1 MRAAAPGDSVDCAM
15 AFERAAAVGL
25 TMGLALV
32 ACSSC
37 RRQDSESPHFDLALA
52 DDKSPFAPEKV
63 TFDDTVT
70 KPRLLALAACA
81 EATVGGGGHATP
93 WISQGN
99 FVQKSWCAGQGARE
113 RCVIAEASEDDRDQ
127 HAVELSTLHYGDA
140 SPYFGIN
147 LSALWVPPSDG
158 WSASF
163 SFSENGKGVEGEGFG
178 LVFSLYR
185 ASSGRFAAD
194 RAPVDSLRLG
204 RPYEYV
210 VFENAKPPYVAPT
223 VPLRDD
229 LARFVQSAESMR
241 DAGSALLEKTRSDT
255 ARFLASH
262 AAKVRVDGPYR
273 GGGIPPAFTL
283 RDATPA
289 EEAAELAKANAHF
302 DHDEA
307 LLRDHYREMYAAL
320 LKAFPVDRCMK

>member
-1 MRAAAPGDSVDCAM
+1 M
-15 AFERAAAVGL
+15 AFERVAAAGL

-37 RRQDSESPHFDLALA
+37 RRQESGSPQFDVALA
-52 DDKSPFAPEKV
+52 DDRSPFALEKV
-63 TFDDTVT
+63 TFEDTVT
-70 KPRLLALAACA
+70 KARLIALAACA
-81 EATVGGGGHATP
+81 RSTVGAGGRETP
-93 WISQGN
+93 WIRLGN
-99 FVQKSWCAGQGARE
+99 SVQKSWCTGKGARE

-140 SPYFGIN
+140 SPYFGIR
-147 LSALWVPPSDG
+147 LGARWVPPSDG

-163 SFSENGKGVEGEGFG
+163 SFSEKGKGIEGEGFAM
-178 LVFSLYR
+178 VFSLYR
-185 ASSGRFAAD
+185 ASRGPFAAD
-194 RAPVDSLRLG
+194 HHPVESLGLG
-204 RPYEYV
+204 RPYEYG
-210 VFENAKPPYVAPT
+210 VFENVKPPYVAPIA
-223 VPLRDD
+223 PLRDD
-229 LARFVQSAESMR
+229 LARFVESAESMR
-241 DAGSALLEKTRSDT
+241 DAGLALLEKTRSDT

-302 DHDEA
+302 DHGEA
-307 LLRDHYREMYAAL
+307 LLRDHYRDMYAAL
-320 LKAFPVDRCMK
+320 LEAFPVDRCVK